1 MASFDLI
8 IQNGLIFDGNRSPR
22 FRGDIGIADGIITAI
37 GKLRASEARRVIDAH
52 GLHVAPGFIDLHTH
66 YDSQLFWDPYC
77 SISGWHGVTSVVIGN
92 CGFGFAPVEPDD
104 RERAMLTM
112 TRNEAVPVACMKQGM
127 PWDWVTFPE
136 FLGSVARTP
145 KSVNVMALMPLTP
158 LMMWTM
164 GFERAKGGELP
175 TEDEHTEMQRLLE
188 EAMDAGARGFSAQRM
203 GPRSIQRD
211 YDGTPMVT
219 DIMHD
224 ETMLALGEVMTGRNG
239 GFIQYLYAT
248 LGEEGVPLGPAGIGY
263 ASPRVQRHV
272 EQLATVSGAP
282 IIFNQLNSMPQTVDT
297 LSWLQRCR
305 DGGLRIYGQGNTF
318 VNGSISGNLDEN
330 PALLDPA
337 SLVWTEATTGTHEE
351 VLGKIADPAM
361 RDKIRADMSTIES
374 SIGPMATWMLRNG
387 ATEQTARFDGLRLYD
402 IAQALDRKDLVDL
415 FCDLLLM
422 DDLRTVWAWTFDG
435 VDLGQMKEQLIDDIY
450 VLPGVSDGG
459 AHTKFLTAGNYGTGW
474 LATYVRELGWLSL
487 EEAHWRL
494 SGLPAFCTGFGRR
507 GTLVEGAPADI
518 LVYDYEK
525 LSDGAQEVATDY
537 PAGEWRLVTRPT
549 GYRYVLVNGAVT
561 IEDDRET
568 GVPAGSLL

>member
-1 MASFDLI
+1 MASFDLV
-8 IQNGLIFDGNRSPR
+8 IQNGLIFDGKRSPR
-22 FRGDIGIADGIITAI
+22 FRADIGIVDGIITAI
-37 GKLRASEARRVIDAH
+37 GKLPASDARRVIDAH

-92 CGFGFAPVEPDD
+92 CGFGFAPVEPAD

-112 TRNEAVPVACMKQGM
+112 TRNEAVPVACMEQGM

-136 FLGSVARTP
+136 FLRSVHRTP

-164 GFERAKGGELP
+164 GFERAKAGELP
-175 TEDEHTEMQRLLE
+175 TDDEHAEMQRLFG
-188 EAMDAGARGFSAQRM
+188 EAIDAGARGFSAQRM

-224 ETMLALGEVMTGRNG
+224 ETVLALGQVMSDRNG

-248 LGEEGVPLGPAGIGY
+248 LGEDGVPLGPAGIGY

-272 EQLATVSGAP
+272 EELASVSGAP
-282 IIFNQLNSMPQTVDT
+282 IIFNQLSSMPQTVDT
-297 LSWLQRCR
+297 LRWLQRCR
-305 DGGLRIYGQGNTF
+305 ERGLRIYGQGNTF

-330 PALLDPA
+330 PALLDTA
-337 SLVWTEATTGTHEE
+337 SLAWTQATTGSHEE
-351 VLGKIADPAM
+351 VMRKIADKAT
-361 RDKIRADMSTIES
+361 RDKIRADLATVES

-387 ATEQTARFDGLRLYD
+387 ATEETARYDGLRLHD
-402 IAQALDRKDLVDL
+402 IAQARNQHDLVDL

-422 DDLRTVWAWTFDG
+422 DDLRTVWSWTFES
-435 VDLGQMKEQLIDDIY
+435 VDLRQMKDQLIDDIY

-474 LATYVRELGWLSL
+474 LATYVRELEWLSL

-494 SGLPAFCTGFGRR
+494 SGLPAFCTGFGSR

-518 LVYDYEK
+518 LIYDYEK

-537 PAGEWRLVTRPT
+537 PGGEWRLVTRPT
-549 GYRYVLVNGAVT
+549 GYRYVLVNGEVT
-561 IEDDRET
+561 IEEDRET
-568 GVPAGSLL
+568 GVPAGALL

>member
-263 ASPRVQRHV
+263 ASPRCS
-272 EQLATVSGAP
+272 ATSS
-282 IIFNQLNSMPQTVDT
+282 NSPR
-297 LSWLQRCR
+297 SAGPR
-305 DGGLRIYGQGNTF
+305 
-318 VNGSISGNLDEN
+318 SS
-330 PALLDPA
+330 
-337 SLVWTEATTGTHEE
+337 
-351 VLGKIADPAM
+351 
-361 RDKIRADMSTIES
+361 STS
-374 SIGPMATWMLRNG
+374 
-387 ATEQTARFDGLRLYD
+387 
-402 IAQALDRKDLVDL
+402 
-415 FCDLLLM
+415 
-422 DDLRTVWAWTFDG
+422 
-435 VDLGQMKEQLIDDIY
+435 
-450 VLPGVSDGG
+450 
-459 AHTKFLTAGNYGTGW
+459 
-474 LATYVRELGWLSL
+474 
-487 EEAHWRL
+487 
-494 SGLPAFCTGFGRR
+494 
-507 GTLVEGAPADI
+507 
-518 LVYDYEK
+518 
-525 LSDGAQEVATDY
+525 
-537 PAGEWRLVTRPT
+537 
-549 GYRYVLVNGAVT
+549 
-561 IEDDRET
+561 
-568 GVPAGSLL
+568 